1 MINTLA
7 EKEFSS
13 VGPTS
18 RKVNFIAMPRVW
30 LYGENRCN
38 IYVNFASENFICI
51 PIKDDTVAEN
61 WAKN

>member
-18 RKVNFIAMPRVW
+18 RKVNFIACPAYDCTVK
-30 LYGENRCN
+30 
-38 IYVNFASENFICI
+38 IDVIFVNFASENFICI

-61 WAKN
+61 